1 MNREY
6 QPLGHDTETFAKQVD
21 YEQHIKIKSITE
33 KRAEKLSCNGKGYKE
48 GRIYLYT
55 DSCRPTDSKVYM
67 EAYLE
72 RLSLLMK
79 LKTEDQ

>member
-6 QPLGHDTETFAKQVD
+6 KPLGHDTREVAKSED
-21 YEQHIKIKSITE
+21 YEKHIKIKSITE
-33 KRAEKLSCNGKGYKE
+33 KRAEKLAHDGQGYKE
-48 GRIYLYT
+48 GRIYLYS
-55 DSCRPTDSKVYM
+55 DGCRPTDSKVFMSEYM
-67 EAYLE
+67 E